1 MKLKKTKSLLL
12 IFALLIS
19 TLTFAQKQTYIAVYN
34 GYEKV
39 SSNNMLHTFGAS
51 AELKFS
57 KNFGFEIG
65 CNVKNYLFV
74 VQNIKM
80 NYAAIPLRLKYYTN
94 IVDISIGADA
104 NYYMGWNYISELVVP
119 STVYNDMF
127 KISYTSIISKNIDLT
142 SKLILE
148 PQLSLNL
155 YNPITND
162 NLTVGAGMKLK
173 YRL

>member
-1 MKLKKTKSLLL
+1 MKLIKTKSLLL
-12 IFALLIS
+12 IIVMFFNVLIFS
-19 TLTFAQKQTYIAVYN
+19 QNQTYIAVYN

-39 SSNNMLHTFGAS
+39 SSNNMLHTYGAS
-51 AELKFS
+51 TEVKFS
-57 KNFGFEIG
+57 KNFGLEVG
-65 CNVKNYLFV
+65 CNVKNYLYV

-80 NYAAIPLRLKYYTN
+80 NYAVIPLRLKYYTN

-104 NYYMGWNYISELVVP
+104 NYYMGWNYISALVVP

-155 YNPITND
+155 YNPITNS
-162 NLTVGAGMKLK
+162 NLTVGTGMKLK

>member
-1 MKLKKTKSLLL
+1 MKLKQKKILLL
-12 IFALLIS
+12 AFALHFS
-19 TLTFAQKQTYIAVYN
+19 VLTFAQKQTYIAVYN

-39 SSNNMLHTFGAS
+39 GSNNMLHTYGAS

-57 KNFGFEIG
+57 KNFGLELG
-65 CNVKNYLFV
+65 CNVKNYVFV

-94 IVDISIGADA
+94 IVDISVGADA
-104 NYYMGWNYISELVVP
+104 NYYMGWNYISDLVVP
-119 STVYNDMF
+119 STVYNDIF

-142 SKLILE
+142 SKFILE
-148 PQLSLNL
+148 PQLSLNFN
-155 YNPITND
+155 NPITSSSLN
-162 NLTVGAGMKLK
+162 VGAGVKLK